1 MVVTGYVQ
9 TKKVKTALS
18 ESTFLLFTCFI
29 PVRKSNLHYLQHL
42 KNKKGRKKDGKSKK
56 EERKKEKKEGK
67 RNVFAIV
74 WNRRETEPRM
84 R

>member
-1 MVVTGYVQ
+1 M
-9 TKKVKTALS
+9 
-18 ESTFLLFTCFI
+18 
-29 PVRKSNLHYLQHL
+29 
-42 KNKKGRKKDGKSKK
+42 GRSKK
-56 EERKKEKKEGK
+56 EERKEKKEGK